1 MKGESMEKTKSNNSI
16 KNTQTKDNYY
26 PSYLFD
32 KKAYE
37 DLKKAIEKYNGA
49 NNNNLTES
57 YKKTKQ

>member
-1 MKGESMEKTKSNNSI
+1 MEKTKSNHIVKNS
-16 KNTQTKDNYY
+16 QAKDNYY

-49 NNNNLTES
+49 NKNNLTES
-57 YKKTKQ
+57 KKTKQ